1 VKRFITMWGVVSL
14 VLVTGCIVCS
24 ATPERVD
31 TADKEA
37 WFCEVSAL
45 VERSQNPEE
54 FGVLLQEAGYEV
66 DSENP
71 YPEDMFLGAA
81 PELSSLT
88 KCVCDIPYPWTNPG
102 EWKLVWKGKI
112 PHDGNAFISMIWG
125 DPNYDLDLVVVVYP
139 WLGNVYGKP
148 YWGYSFYKSSN
159 MESIGENICLGNCG
173 MHSPNP
179 LQLNQDDF
187 VEVYA
192 AMWAMYGVSGPME
205 FSCCG
210 HLEQ

>member
-1 VKRFITMWGVVSL
+1 MKRFIAMWGVVSL
-14 VLVTGCIVCS
+14 VLVAGWVAGGAMS
-24 ATPERVD
+24 EERID
-31 TADKEA
+31 TTDTEA
-37 WFCEVSAL
+37 WLAEVGAL

-81 PELSSLT
+81 PEASFQT
-88 KCVCDIPYPWTNPG
+88 KCVCDIPYPWTNAG
-102 EWKLVWKGKI
+102 GWKLVWEGTI

-139 WLGNVYGKP
+139 VSGSS

-159 MESIGENICLGNCG
+159 MESISENTCLGNCG

-179 LQLNQDDF
+179 LQLYQGDY
-187 VEVYA
+187 VMVYA

>member
-1 VKRFITMWGVVSL
+1 MKRFIAMWGVVSL
-14 VLVTGCIVCS
+14 VLVAGWVAGGAMS
-24 ATPERVD
+24 EERID
-31 TADKEA
+31 TTDTEA
-37 WFCEVSAL
+37 WLAEVGAL

-81 PELSSLT
+81 PEASFQT
-88 KCVCDIPYPWTNPG
+88 KCVCDIPYPWTNAG
-102 EWKLVWKGKI
+102 GWKLVWEGTI

-125 DPNYDLDLVVVVYP
+125 DPNYDLDLVVIVNP
-139 WLGNVYGKP
+139 GSPNCH
-148 YWGYSFYKSSN
+148 WGYSFYKSSN
-159 MESIGENICLGNCG
+159 MESISENICLGNCG

-179 LQLNQDDF
+179 LQLYQGDY
-187 VEVYA
+187 VMVYA